1 MPSFAGNP
9 GHWWASNRSNCRTQE
24 VNVHIA
30 KRIGGLCLSAVL
42 LWGALYKFNSAFASG
57 TEQEQKGGS
66 PALTIYNQQFAVVRQ
81 KLPLDLRSGVNHLQV
96 TDITAHLEPD
106 SVILRSLD
114 TGRHLQILE
123 QNYRNDPISQQL
135 LLSLYEGKTID
146 FLETDKDGTARIVQ
160 GKIIRSGYVPHY
172 AAFQSYGPQYA
183 AQQAAVA
190 QGSEQPVIEVNG
202 KLQFSLPGQPVFPA
216 LADDTVL
223 KPTLSWELLA
233 DKQGAA
239 PAEFSYVT
247 GGMNWEASYN
257 VIAPAKSNVLELVGW
272 VTLDNQSGKTFRDA
286 HIKLMAGDVNKVQPQ
301 GLNRIQ
307 MYAMIQGSAGAAQFG
322 PPVTEKTFDEYH
334 LYTLEHS
341 TTLHDRETKQVEM
354 VRATGIQSKAVY
366 VYDGFKA
373 DPNSQNWPLE
383 TIRQQESYGALSN
396 PKVWVMQ
403 EFKNSSEN
411 HLGMP
416 LPMGR
421 VRFYRRDEDGQL
433 EFTGENNI
441 GHTPK
446 DETLRLYTGN
456 AFDITGDRSRT
467 DYRADF
473 NARWLD
479 ESFEI
484 KVRNHKTETIEV
496 RIVEHLYRW
505 TNWDIL
511 KNSDAFKKLDSKTVE
526 FLMQIPADGEKTLA
540 YKVHYSW

>member
-1 MPSFAGNP
+1 MGLVQGVGSICLAAALLIVVPSSFSPAC
-9 GHWWASNRSNCRTQE
+9 AATDE
-24 VNVHIA
+24 D
-30 KRIGGLCLSAVL
+30 
-42 LWGALYKFNSAFASG
+42 
-57 TEQEQKGGS
+57 QKGNA

-81 KLPLDLRSGVNHLQV
+81 QLPLDLRSGVNHVQV

-114 TGRHLQILE
+114 NARRIQILE
-123 QNYRNDPISQQL
+123 QNYRNDPVTQQL

-146 FLETDKDGTARIVQ
+146 FVVSDKDGATHTVS
-160 GKIIRSGYVPHY
+160 GKIIRSGYLPHY
-172 AAFQSYGPQYA
+172 NALQAYGQEYY
-183 AQQAAVA
+183 AQQAAMA
-190 QGSEQPVIEVNG
+190 QGTEQPVIEVNG

-216 LADDTVL
+216 LADDAVL

-239 PAEFSYVT
+239 PTEFSYVT
-247 GGMNWEASYN
+247 GGMNWQASYN
-257 VIAPAKSNVLELVGW
+257 VVAPPKSHVLELVGW

-301 GLNRIQ
+301 GFNRMQ
-307 MYAMIQGSAGAAQFG
+307 GYASAGATVVQFG

-334 LYTLEHS
+334 LYTLEHA

-354 VRATGIQSKAVY
+354 VRAAGIQSKAVY
-366 VYDGFKA
+366 VYDGLKI
-373 DPNSQNWPLE
+373 DPNYQNWPLE
-383 TIRQQESYGALSN
+383 TIRQQESYGTLSN
-396 PKVWVMQ
+396 PKIWLMQ
-403 EFKNSSEN
+403 EFKNSFDN

-441 GHTPK
+441 DHTPK

-456 AFDITGDRSRT
+456 AFDIMGERSRT
-467 DYRADF
+467 DYQADF
-473 NARWLD
+473 NARWLN

-484 KVRNHKTETIEV
+484 KLRNHKTEAIEV
-496 RIVEHLYRW
+496 RVVEHLYRW

-526 FLMQIPADGEKTLA
+526 FLLQIPADGERTLA